1 MSRFTDSTRRS
12 FVSDLRSIGVDC
24 ATSTYR
30 AAKSF
35 ETSSSALFVHEFLR
49 KPTIVGAVCPSS
61 TGLARRMACPVPV
74 QSDGLVVELGAG
86 TGSVTQALLDRG
98 VSPMRLR
105 VVERSAALAQH
116 LRRRFPVLPIWQADA
131 ADLIN
136 LLPEGATV
144 DAVVSSLPL
153 RSLTPQLVSAILDQW
168 RSVLR
173 PGGLLVQFTYALR
186 GESAELQNGFAAC
199 DSSIV
204 WKNMPPAKVMVF
216 RRVDTLVA
224 DELEAHA
231 L

>member
-1 MSRFTDSTRRS
+1 
-12 FVSDLRSIGVDC
+12 
-24 ATSTYR
+24 
-30 AAKSF
+30 
-35 ETSSSALFVHEFLR
+35 
-49 KPTIVGAVCPSS
+49 
-61 TGLARRMACPVPV
+61 
-74 QSDGLVVELGAG
+74 
-86 TGSVTQALLDRG
+86 
-98 VSPMRLR
+98 MRLR
-105 VVERSAALAQH
+105 IVERSAALAQH
-116 LRRRFPVLPIWQADA
+116 LRRRFPALPIWQADA

-153 RSLTPQLVSAILDQW
+153 RSLAPQLVSAILDQW

-186 GESAELQNGFAAC
+186 GESAELQNDFAAC

-204 WKNMPPAKVMVF
+204 WKNMPPAKVMVY

-224 DELEAHA
+224 DELEAHE